1 MFNSKQLAI
10 LCAISVLS
18 LGSAVHAASGIDG
31 KNITDSKDQ
40 ESSIQGES
48 KLSPGS
54 GDQKLFGNGNHAF
67 SESEKKDP
75 VNSEVIS
82 GKPDSNP
89 GMANGSDLAA
99 DNSAT
104 PVPEPEIYA
113 MLLAGLGLLG
123 FLAYRKKET

>member
-1 MFNSKQLAI
+1 MFNSKQLAA
-10 LCAISVLS
+10 LCTISILS
-18 LGSAVHAASGIDG
+18 LGSAVYAASGIDG
-31 KNITDSKDQ
+31 KNITDNKDQ

-48 KLSPGS
+48 KLSPGN
-54 GDQKLFGNGNHAF
+54 GDHKLFDNGNHAF
-67 SESEKKDP
+67 SASEKKDP
-75 VNSEVIS
+75 LNSEVIS

-89 GMANGSDLAA
+89 GMVNGGDLAV

-123 FLAYRKKET
+123 FLAYRKKEV